1 MEDGRWKME
10 DGRWKMED
18 GRWKMEDGRWK
29 MEDGRWKMV
38 EVRLWV
44 WLTKSQVDSKERFLT
59 AKISRVAY
67 DETSWAD

>member
-1 MEDGRWKME
+1 
-10 DGRWKMED
+10 
-18 GRWKMEDGRWK
+18 
-29 MEDGRWKMV
+29 MV